1 MAATV
6 DPQEGMFDRVV
17 EDGDLISALEE
28 REKRRASAKTVQA
41 KYAEAHDKAKALIDA
56 YNIGDGEIVRA
67 GRFRIKITRTA
78 SREVSFETSASRRM
92 RISTLDDE

>member
-28 REKRRASAKTVQA
+28 REKRRKSFKALEA
-41 KYAEAHDKAKALIDA
+41 KYKEADERAKGLIDT
-56 YNIGDGEIVRA
+56 YNIGDGEVVRA